1 MTKTTL
7 KISGLRAKIDDKEIL
22 KGLNLTIRSGE
33 IHAIMGPNGSGKSTL
48 CNVLMNHPKY
58 EVTGGSVSFNDEDLL
73 EMETDERAHK
83 GLFLAFQHPI
93 EIPGVTF
100 ANFLRLAK
108 NANKKEKTIGPAD
121 FHKVL
126 KKSLGALKMKDTF
139 AERFVNAGLSG
150 GERKRA
156 EIVQMSI
163 LKPKIALLDE
173 IDSGLDIDALRVVA
187 KGINEIFEKE
197 KPAILIITHY
207 QRILNYIKPHFVHIM
222 SDGKIIKSG
231 TGALAHELEKY
242 GYEKY
247 VK

>member
-1 MTKTTL
+1 MYASITFW
-7 KISGLRAKIDDKEIL
+7 AK
-22 KGLNLTIRSGE
+22 
-33 IHAIMGPNGSGKSTL
+33 
-48 CNVLMNHPKY
+48 
-58 EVTGGSVSFNDEDLL
+58 LL
-73 EMETDERAHK
+73 
-83 GLFLAFQHPI
+83 QY
-93 EIPGVTF
+93 
-100 ANFLRLAK
+100 
-108 NANKKEKTIGPAD
+108 
-121 FHKVL
+121 KVL